1 MVRDNYS
8 YLSHLECPKCERIYH
23 STEVQQL
30 CSCGSPLL
38 ARYDLENLSKDW
50 DPASLKDREMN
61 LWRYHE
67 LLPVQQPQHIVC
79 LGEGMTP
86 LLRMSSLGMD
96 MSIPKLY
103 MKDESLMP
111 SGSYKARG
119 AAVGISKAKEL
130 GIERFVMPSNGNAG
144 AAWSLYAARGGLS
157 SSVVMPV
164 HAPPITRDE
173 CIAAGAELLLVKG
186 LISDAGR
193 IVAEKVKREGIYDT
207 SALKEPY
214 RIEGKKTMGFEIIEQ
229 MNFEVP
235 DVILY
240 PTGTGAGLIGIHKA
254 LQELQE
260 IGWISGPLPRL
271 VAVQSEGCAPIV
283 KAWENQQTES
293 MFWEQSSTEARGI
306 HVPKTIGDFLVLDA
320 IYQTG
325 GAAISVTDE
334 EISAEQDQVTRMEG
348 SFLCPEGAAAFAAAR
363 VLRSNG
369 WIEEEEKVVVLNTG
383 SGLKY
388 PRISSNEDMLLNPEE
403 ALTSYAFKEQA
414 PSIIKG

>member
-1 MVRDNYS
+1 MARDNYS
-8 YLSHLECPKCERIYH
+8 YLSHLECPKCGLIYH
-23 STEVQQL
+23 STEVQQV

-38 ARYDLENLSKDW
+38 ARYDLESLRKDW
-50 DPASLKDREMN
+50 DQSSLQGREMN

-67 LLPVQQPQHIVC
+67 LLPVREPQHIVC

-86 LLRMSSLGMD
+86 LLRMPSLGMD

-111 SGSYKARG
+111 SGSFKARG

-130 GIERFVMPSNGNAG
+130 GIHRFVIPSNGN
-144 AAWSLYAARGGLS
+144 
-157 SSVVMPV
+157 
-164 HAPPITRDE
+164 
-173 CIAAGAELLLVKG
+173 AGAELLLVKG

-193 IVAEKVKREGIYDT
+193 IVAEKVKHEGLYDA

-229 MNFEVP
+229 MDFELP

-240 PTGTGAGLIGIHKA
+240 PTGTGAGLVGIYKA

-260 IGWISGPLPRL
+260 IGWISGSLPRI

-293 MFWEQSSTEARGI
+293 MFWEQSNTEAYGI
-306 HVPKTIGDFLVLDA
+306 DVPKAIGDSLVLDA

-334 EISAEQDQVTRMEG
+334 EISAEQERVTRMEG
-348 SFLCPEGAAAFAAAR
+348 CFLCPEGAATFAAAR
-363 VLRSNG
+363 ILRANG
-369 WIEEEEKVVVLNTG
+369 WIEEQEKVVVLNTE

-388 PRISSNEDMLLNPEE
+388 PRTSRSEITLLDPEE
-403 ALTSYAFKEQA
+403 A
-414 PSIIKG
+414 

>member
-1 MVRDNYS
+1 MARDNYS
-8 YLSHLECPKCERIYH
+8 YLSHLECPKCGLIYH
-23 STEVQQL
+23 STEVQQI

-38 ARYDLENLSKDW
+38 ARYDLESLRKDW
-50 DPASLKDREMN
+50 DLSSLQGREMN

-67 LLPVQQPQHIVC
+67 LLPVREPQHIVC

-86 LLRMSSLGMD
+86 LLRMPSLGMD

-111 SGSYKARG
+111 SGSFKARG

-130 GIERFVMPSNGNAG
+130 GIHRFVMPSNGNAG
-144 AAWSLYAARGGLS
+144 AAWALYAARGGLS
-157 SSVVMPV
+157 SSIVMPV
-164 HAPPITRDE
+164 HAPLITRDE
-173 CIAAGAELLLVKG
+173 CVAAGAELLLVKG

-193 IVAEKVKREGIYDT
+193 IVAEKVKREGLYDA

-229 MNFEVP
+229 MDFELP

-240 PTGTGAGLIGIHKA
+240 PTGTGAGLVGIYKA

-260 IGWISGPLPRL
+260 IGWISGPLPRI

-293 MFWEQSSTEARGI
+293 MFWEQSNTEAYGI
-306 HVPKTIGDFLVLDA
+306 DVPKAIGDFLVLDA

-334 EISAEQDQVTRMEG
+334 EISAEQERVTRMEG
-348 SFLCPEGAAAFAAAR
+348 CFLCPEGTATFAAAR
-363 VLRSNG
+363 ILRANG
-369 WIEEEEKVVVLNTG
+369 WIEEQEKVVVLNTG

-388 PRISSNEDMLLNPEE
+388 PRTSRSEITLLDPEE
-403 ALTSYAFKEQA
+403 AWTSYVFKDEA
-414 PSIIKG
+414 SSIIKG

>member
-1 MVRDNYS
+1 MARDNYS
-8 YLSHLECPKCERIYH
+8 YLSHLECPKCGLIYH
-23 STEVQQL
+23 STEVQQV

-38 ARYDLENLSKDW
+38 ARYDLESLRKDW
-50 DPASLKDREMN
+50 DLSSLQGREMN

-67 LLPVQQPQHIVC
+67 LLPVREPQHIVC

-86 LLRMSSLGMD
+86 LLRMPSLGMD

-111 SGSYKARG
+111 SGSFKARG
-119 AAVGISKAKEL
+119 ATVGISKAKEL
-130 GIERFVMPSNGNAG
+130 GIHRFVMLSNGN
-144 AAWSLYAARGGLS
+144 
-157 SSVVMPV
+157 
-164 HAPPITRDE
+164 
-173 CIAAGAELLLVKG
+173 AGAELLLVKG

-193 IVAEKVKREGIYDT
+193 IVAEKVKREGLYDA

-229 MNFEVP
+229 MDFELP

-240 PTGTGAGLIGIHKA
+240 PTGTGAGLVGIYKA

-260 IGWISGPLPRL
+260 IGWISGPLPRI

-283 KAWENQQTES
+283 KAWENQQTDS
-293 MFWEQSSTEARGI
+293 MFWEQSNTEAYGI
-306 HVPKTIGDFLVLDA
+306 DVPKAIGDFLVLDA

-334 EISAEQDQVTRMEG
+334 EISAEQERVTRMEG
-348 SFLCPEGAAAFAAAR
+348 CFLCPEGAATFAAAR
-363 VLRSNG
+363 ILRANG
-369 WIEEEEKVVVLNTG
+369 WIEEQEKVVVLNTE

-388 PRISSNEDMLLNPEE
+388 PRTSRSEITLLDPEE
-403 ALTSYAFKEQA
+403 AWTSYVFKDEA
-414 PSIIKG
+414 SSIIKG

>member
-1 MVRDNYS
+1 MARDNYS
-8 YLSHLECPKCERIYH
+8 YLSHLECPKCGLIYH
-23 STEVQQL
+23 STGVQQL

-38 ARYDLENLSKDW
+38 ARYDLE
-50 DPASLKDREMN
+50 SLRKVWNPSSLQGREMN

-67 LLPVQQPQHIVC
+67 LLPVREPQHMIT

-86 LLRMSSLGMD
+86 LLRMPSLGID
-96 MSIPKLY
+96 MSIPHLY

-111 SGSYKARG
+111 SGSFKARG

-130 GIERFVMPSNGNAG
+130 GVKRFAMPSNGNAG
-144 AAWSLYAARGGLS
+144 AAWSLYAARAGMS

-164 HAPPITRDE
+164 DAPLITREE

-193 IVAEKVKREGIYDT
+193 IVAEKVKREGLYDAST
-207 SALKEPY
+207 LKEPY

-229 MNFEVP
+229 MDFQIP

-240 PTGTGAGLIGIHKA
+240 ATGGGVGLIGIYKA

-260 IGWISGPLPRL
+260 IGWISGPLPKL
-271 VAVQSEGCAPIV
+271 VAVQSENCAPIV
-283 KAWENQQTES
+283 RAWENQLTES
-293 MFWEQSSTEARGI
+293 VFWDKSSTAAYGI
-306 HVPKTIGDFLVLDA
+306 NVPKAIGDFLVLDA
-320 IYQTG
+320 LYKTG
-325 GAAISVTDE
+325 GAAISVTEE
-334 EISAEQDQVTRMEG
+334 EILAEQRRVTRMEG

-363 VLRSNG
+363 ILRANG
-369 WIEEEEKVVVLNTG
+369 WIEEEEKVVVINTG

-388 PRISSNEDMLLNPEE
+388 PGASAQAIPLLDPEDVWPDYGDKEE
-403 ALTSYAFKEQA
+403 ASSVTKR
-414 PSIIKG
+414 

>member
-8 YLSHLECPKCERIYH
+8 YLSHLECPKCELIYH
-23 STEVQQL
+23 STEVQQV

-38 ARYDLENLSKDW
+38 ARYDLESLGKDW
-50 DPASLKDREMN
+50 DRSTLKGRELN

-67 LLPVQQPQHIVC
+67 LLPVRQPQHIVC

-86 LLRMSSLGMD
+86 LLRMPSLGLD

-111 SGSYKARG
+111 SGPFKARG

-130 GIERFVMPSNGNAG
+130 GVHRFVIPSNGNAG
-144 AAWSLYAARGGLS
+144 AAWSLYAARGGIS
-157 SSVVMPV
+157 SSIIMPV
-164 HAPPITRDE
+164 HAPRITRDE
-173 CIAAGAELLLVKG
+173 CIAAGAELLLIKG
-186 LISDAGR
+186 SISDAGR
-193 IVAEKVKREGIYDT
+193 MVAEKVKREGLYDAT
-207 SALKEPY
+207 ALKEPY

-229 MNFEVP
+229 MNFEIP

-271 VAVQSEGCAPIV
+271 VAVQTEGCAPIV
-283 KAWENQQTES
+283 KAWEDQQTES
-293 MFWEQSSTEARGI
+293 MFWEQPRTEAHGL

-334 EISAEQDQVTRMEG
+334 EIVAEQDQVTRMEG
-348 SFLCPEGAAAFAAAR
+348 CFLCPEGAATFAAAR
-363 VLRSNG
+363 ILRSNG
-369 WIEEEEKVVVLNTG
+369 WIEEDEKVVVLNTG

-388 PRISSNEDMLLNPEE
+388 PRSSENEVTLLDPEE
-403 ALTSYAFKEQA
+403 VWTSYGFEEQA